1 MEGSRGKEAGT
12 TIGSNEDRSSRR
24 KKQLLSR
31 VFLQLPFAFFGE
43 KGTVSLFPGAG
54 FSGLRSVWG
63 GGTSYPRDRLSSVL
77 LFFFFFLL
85 FPPSPGIGDGGGGL
99 VRASFC
105 VLTFGAWQ
113 G

>member
-24 KKQLLSR
+24 KKKLLSR
-31 VFLQLPFAFFGE
+31 VFLQLPFAFFEE
-43 KGTVSLFPGAG
+43 KGTVSLFPDAG

-63 GGTSYPRDRLSSVL
+63 GGLLILVIGYLRCCFFLSL
-77 LFFFFFLL
+77 FLL